1 MVNLTAEMAQLWASL
16 GPSQPG
22 QGRVVQFVAATRG
35 EGTSTIAREFAR
47 YVSGRASRPIWLVD
61 LDLMGGGQHAAV
73 ASEPTRFG
81 MLGRPAAASPD
92 GSVFYTV
99 QPPVTDREGKRVPD
113 ANYLSAQRA
122 GRSNL
127 WVTRFRREMLRAG
140 QTPHLLPTGDY
151 WTALRQ
157 HAEIVA
163 LDAPA
168 ADRSTA
174 ATTMAPFVDFTVL
187 VVAAE
192 GADTRGPAALRDA
205 IEQSGGRCAGLVFN
219 RGRITPPPFLKAIM
233 P

>member
-1 MVNLTAEMAQLWASL
+1 MVNLTSEMAQLWGSL

-47 YVSGRASRPIWLVD
+47 FVSGRAKRPVWLVD
-61 LDLMGGGQHAAV
+61 LDLMAGGQHTLIAG
-73 ASEPTRFG
+73 EPTQFG

-92 GSVFYTV
+92 GSAFYTV
-99 QPPVTDREGKRVPD
+99 QPPSRDREGKRIPD

-140 QTPHLLPTGDY
+140 QSPHLLPTGDY
-151 WTALRQ
+151 WAALRQ

-163 LDAPA
+163 IDAPA
-168 ADRSTA
+168 AERSGA
-174 ATTMAPFVDFTVL
+174 AVTMAPFVDFTVL

-192 GADTRGPAALRDA
+192 GSDTRGPAALRDA
-205 IEQSGGRCAGLVFN
+205 IEQAGGRCAGLVFN
-219 RGRITPPPFLKAIM
+219 RGRITPPSFLRAIL